1 MTLKQKAALVAET
14 LEKLYPAA
22 ECSLSYRGEPYRLLI
37 MAILSAQC
45 TDARV
50 NQVSLPLF
58 KAYPTA
64 KALGEAPVEDIEAI
78 IRPVGL
84 YRTKA
89 KNIKAAAE
97 RLHTV
102 YGDVLP
108 REMEELLSLAGVG
121 RKVANLLRGDIYG
134 LGGIVADTHCI
145 RISGRLGL
153 AKTATPYGVEKEL
166 SAIIPTDMQS
176 DFCHRLVLFGREYC
190 SAKKPRCQDCPIS
203 GLDIRC
209 KL

>member
-1 MTLKQKAALVAET
+1 MTLKQKANTAIAV
-14 LEKLYPAA
+14 LEKTYPAA
-22 ECSLSYRGEPYRLLI
+22 ECSLRYEGEPYKLLV

-50 NQVSLPLF
+50 NQVSIPLF
-58 KAYPTA
+58 AAFPTA
-64 KALGEAPVEDIEAI
+64 ADLAAAPQTEIEAI

-84 YRTKA
+84 YRSKA

-97 RLHTV
+97 RLCAV
-102 YGDVLP
+102 YGGVLP
-108 REMEELLSLAGVG
+108 QDMKELLSLAGVG
-121 RKVANLLRGDIYG
+121 RKVANLLRGDLFD

-153 AKTATPYGVEKEL
+153 VKSSTPIGVERELDKLIPKEE
-166 SAIIPTDMQS
+166 QS

-190 SAKKPRCQDCPIS
+190 RAKNPDCQNCPFKAIEFP
-203 GLDIRC
+203 C
-209 KL
+209 KI

>member
-1 MTLKQKAALVAET
+1 MTVKEKASTALLV

-22 ECSLSYRGEPYRLLI
+22 ECSLRYEGEPYKLLI

-50 NQVSLPLF
+50 NEVSVPLF
-58 KAYPTA
+58 AAYPTA
-64 KALGEAPVEDIEAI
+64 ADLAAAPRTDIETI
-78 IRPVGL
+78 IHPVGL
-84 YRTKA
+84 FRSKA

-97 RLHTV
+97 RLCSV
-102 YGDVLP
+102 YGGVLP
-108 REMEELLSLAGVG
+108 SDMKELLSLAGVG
-121 RKVANLLRGDIYG
+121 RKVANLLRGDLFN

-153 AKTATPYGVEKEL
+153 VKSNTPVGVEREL
-166 SAIIPTDMQS
+166 DKLIPKDKQS

-190 SAKKPRCQDCPIS
+190 SAKKPNCQICPFKA
-203 GLDIRC
+203 LDIHC
-209 KL
+209 KI